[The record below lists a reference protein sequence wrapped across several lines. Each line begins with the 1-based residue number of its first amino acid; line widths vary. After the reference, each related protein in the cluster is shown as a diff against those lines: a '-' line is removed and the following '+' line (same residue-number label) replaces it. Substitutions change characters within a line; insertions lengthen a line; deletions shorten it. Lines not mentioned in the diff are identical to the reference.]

1 VTAGPIIGAQFG
13 TGQTVEQTIGGI
25 HTPLRAITMPWAPA
39 VDAGTP
45 ERDTVRQAVA
55 NVMDRIARDSMVFSP
70 KVSAG
75 HDDSAARSGR
85 PSSGLECRT

>member
-1 VTAGPIIGAQFG
+1 
-13 TGQTVEQTIGGI
+13 
-25 HTPLRAITMPWAPA
+25 
-39 VDAGTP
+39 
-45 ERDTVRQAVA
+45 
-55 NVMDRIARDSMVFSP
+55 MDRIARDSMVFSP